1 MDSIKDIRDDFE
13 NLLTDEELADIYE
26 AIFEAEEYQREMK
39 EKNYESH

>member
-1 MDSIKDIRDDFE
+1 MDNIKEIKDDFE

-26 AIFEAEEYQREMK
+26 AIVEAEEYQRKMK